1 MRVAVAFGARDLANV
16 RFAIS
21 PIQHLL
27 VGLQQD
33 NGAPLPA
40 CRWLIGLH
48 QDGAAPLPARRWWRA
63 VRSRVPAR
71 ALPLIELVT
80 ANRLCIPDFLTPPIP
95 LVPGGVSIADELDAI
110 SAVSTE
116 QVQGELARY
125 AELGPLPK
133 PVAQLLDGG
142 TVQMN
147 RLLGAVHALYST
159 CLADDW
165 PGMDKLLYA
174 DISMRRTILG
184 DQGTG
189 RMLAGIHRA
198 FSDPTRFELT
208 LLGLAPTVP
217 EHLERTADAGLVL
230 SPNLFL
236 GGMLSPAIA
245 SPWQQPL
252 FAYTA
257 SETLLPPPAGVD
269 GLTALIG
276 RGKAAALRAIG
287 TGCTT
292 TELALRLGVSA
303 PAASQHASS
312 LRAAGMITSIRDGQR
327 VAHALTSLGTG
338 LLTANPL

>member
-27 VGLQQD
+27 VGLQRD
-33 NGAPLPA
+33 GGAPLPA
-40 CRWLIGLH
+40 RRWLIGL
-48 QDGAAPLPARRWWRA
+48 QQNSGAPLPARRWWRA

-80 ANRLCIPDFLTPPIP
+80 ANQLYIPDFLTPPIP
-95 LVPGGVSIADELDAI
+95 LVPGGVSIADELDVI
-110 SAVSTE
+110 SAVSAE
-116 QVQGELARY
+116 QVHGELARY
-125 AELGPLPK
+125 AELGPMPR

-142 TVQMN
+142 TSQLN
-147 RLLGAVHALYST
+147 RLLRAAHALYST

-165 PGMDKLLYA
+165 PDMAKLLNA
-174 DISMRRTILG
+174 DIGMRRGIIG

-189 RMLAGIHRA
+189 RMLAGIHTA
-198 FSDPTRFELT
+198 FSDPTCFEFT
-208 LLGLAPTVP
+208 LFGLAPAVP
-217 EHLERTADAGLVL
+217 EQLERTAAPGLVL

-236 GGMLSPAIA
+236 GGMLSLAIA

-257 SETLLPPPAGVD
+257 SDTVLRPPADVD
-269 GLTALIG
+269 GLTSLIG
-276 RGKAAALRAIG
+276 KGKAAALRAIG

-292 TELALRLGVSA
+292 TELAVRLGVSA
-303 PAASQHASS
+303 PAASQHAST

-327 VAHALTSLGTG
+327 VVHSLTSLGTG
-338 LLTANPL
+338 LLTANPR